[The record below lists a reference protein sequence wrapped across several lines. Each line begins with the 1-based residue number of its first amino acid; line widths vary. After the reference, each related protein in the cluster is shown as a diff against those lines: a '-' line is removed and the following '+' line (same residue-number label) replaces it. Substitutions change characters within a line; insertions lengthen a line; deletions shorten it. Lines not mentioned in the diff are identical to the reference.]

1 MMSEILIPHNPYVQ
15 ESDTQII
22 ENTKNSEKFP
32 KTEYKKLVV
41 KIENPLSSAE
51 KIILNKIQKKFSKN
65 GFQMEIAEFE
75 IVLYLHSIDLEAFK
89 IYIHS
94 LLSTTGSEFIDK
106 TVFLNIIEKISRI
119 KSYGIKGGKRFYV
132 TYNDERKVEN
142 RQLKVTKRGLYYYA
156 QNNNFSKKNT
166 PLPKKIENQIIC
178 RDSEEVLKQLP
189 DNCIDLVIT
198 SPPYNFGFG
207 YDTSKDGIDWEKY
220 FQKLFKIFDECIRA
234 LKYGGRIIVNIQ
246 PLFSDYVPSHHIIS
260 SHFMEKKM
268 IWKGEILWEKN
279 NYNCKYCAWG
289 SWKSPSSPYLKYTWE
304 FLEIFA
310 KGDLK
315 KEGQNEDIDIS
326 PDDFKKWVVA
336 KWSIAPER
344 KMVHYDHPA
353 MFPEELV
360 ERALKLFSFKG
371 DVILDPFN
379 GVGTTCAVAKRLNRK
394 YIGIDVSQK
403 YCNIAKKRVNEILP
417 GTN

>member
-1 MMSEILIPHNPYVQ
+1 MP
-15 ESDTQII
+15 ESLTASDQYTPDLSMTISS
-22 ENTKNSEKFP
+22 NTEENSEVLEP
-32 KTEYKKLVV
+32 KYKRLIV
-41 KIENPLSSAE
+41 KIESPLNNAE
-51 KIILNKIQKKFSKN
+51 SILLNKIQKKFSKN
-65 GFQMEIAEFE
+65 GFQMEIREFE
-75 IVLYLHSIDLEAFK
+75 IVLLLHSIDLEAFK
-89 IYIHS
+89 TYIHS
-94 LLSTTGSEFIDK
+94 LLSTTGPDFVDK
-106 TVFLNIIEKISRI
+106 TIFLSIIEKISRI

-132 TYNDERKVEN
+132 TYNDERKVEG
-142 RQLKVTKRGLYYYA
+142 RKSKVTKRGLYYYA
-156 QNNNFSKKNT
+156 QDNKFSKKNI
-166 PLPKKIENQIIC
+166 PLPEKFENLIIC
-178 RDSEEVLKQLP
+178 RDSEAVLKQLP
-189 DNCIDLVIT
+189 DNCIDLVVT

-220 FQKLFKIFDECIRA
+220 FEKLFAIFDECIRV

-260 SHFMEKKM
+260 NHFMEKKM

-315 KEGQNEDIDIS
+315 KEGSPDKIDIK
-326 PDDFKKWVVA
+326 DDEFKKWVVA

-344 KMVHYDHPA
+344 KMVQYDHPA
-353 MFPEELV
+353 MFPEELI
-360 ERALKLFSFKG
+360 ERALKLFSFEG

-379 GVGTTCAVAKRLNRK
+379 GVGTTCAVAKKFNRK
-394 YIGIDVSQK
+394 YVGIDASQK
-403 YCNIAKKRVNEILP
+403 YCNIAKKRVKEILP
-417 GTN
+417 G

>member
-1 MMSEILIPHNPYVQ
+1 MSEVITPVNQYVPETDVPIILNP
-15 ESDTQII
+15 EDI
-22 ENTKNSEKFP
+22 EKFP
-32 KTEYKKLVV
+32 KSEYKKLIV
-41 KIENPLSSAE
+41 KIDNPLNAAE
-51 KIILNKIQKKFSKN
+51 SVILNKIQKKFSKN
-65 GFQMEIAEFE
+65 GFQIEIKEFE
-75 IVLYLHSIDLEAFK
+75 IILYLHSIDFTAFK
-89 IYIHS
+89 TYIHS
-94 LLSTTGSEFIDK
+94 LLSTTGPEIVDK

-142 RQLKVTKRGLYYYA
+142 RQHKISKRGLYYYA
-156 QNNNFSKKNT
+156 QKNNFSKVNN
-166 PLPKKIENQIIC
+166 PLPKSYENLIAC
-178 RDSEEVLKQLP
+178 RDSYEVLKQLP

-198 SPPYNFGFG
+198 SPPYNFGIG
-207 YDTSKDGIDWEKY
+207 YDTSKDGVNWERY
-220 FQKLFKIFDECIRA
+220 FEKLFEIFDECVRV

-246 PLFSDYVPSHHIIS
+246 PLFSDYIPSHHIIS
-260 SHFMEKKM
+260 NHFMEQKM

-315 KEGQNEDIDIS
+315 KEGDSSKIDIK
-326 PDDFKKWVVA
+326 DDEFKEWVVA

-344 KMVHYDHPA
+344 KMVQYDHPA
-353 MFPEELV
+353 MFPEKLV
-360 ERALKLFSFKG
+360 ERALKLFSFEG

-379 GVGTTCAVAKRLNRK
+379 GVGTSCVVAKRLHRR

-403 YCNIAKKRVNEILP
+403 YCSVAKKRLKEILP
-417 GTN
+417 G